1 MWIDWKRPA
10 SRKSLWAKEWQAAD
24 VGVLTGVLSALGERA
39 DEEERAGGVVE
50 ARLAARQR
58 TKLGRV
64 GSTLRVETKRGR
76 GLGSRN
82 SSWLANAIRQCV
94 THADGDGDADGQ
106 GRSGSSIGGDAADG
120 SRSRCGLAHMCGCG
134 LDGWRCQT
142 GVHVASSSIM
152 SAEQRKKR
160 RGRTRR
166 GGRRRAI

>member
-1 MWIDWKRPA
+1 M
-10 SRKSLWAKEWQAAD
+10 
-24 VGVLTGVLSALGERA
+24 LSALGERA

-94 THADGDGDADGQ
+94 THADGDGDAT
-106 GRSGSSIGGDAADG
+106 GRGEAVVIVVLMLLTDQDHDA
-120 SRSRCGLAHMCGCG
+120 
-134 LDGWRCQT
+134 GWLIC
-142 GVHVASSSIM
+142 VVA
-152 SAEQRKKR
+152 
-160 RGRTRR
+160 G
-166 GGRRRAI
+166 